1 MVHVHHQKVAG
12 LNIIFSK
19 GNMRNLIAKISN
31 SHSPSPS
38 PSSNSLSMAS
48 SSEPKAA
55 ACEPGSA
62 AGVDTARRGVAS
74 AESCVWAGLAGG
86 GDLSSFL
93 LSKRE
98 SSSAGCWTC
107 VSSNGTLNL
116 G

>member
-1 MVHVHHQKVAG
+1 MN
-12 LNIIFSK
+12 LIFSK
-19 GNMRNLIAKISN
+19 GEMRNLKTKISN

-38 PSSNSLSMAS
+38 PAGNSLSMA
-48 SSEPKAA
+48 KAA